1 MPVQINEM
9 VVKANVVENGKQQA
23 DPKGAQTQSS
33 AVDKEEIIREC
44 TEIILEI
51 LKNKN
56 ER

>member
-9 VVKANVVENGKQQA
+9 VVKANVVESDKQQTGA
-23 DPKGAQTQSS
+23 KGAQPQSS

-44 TEIILEI
+44 TEKILEI
-51 LKNKN
+51 LKSKN